1 MKNRTFLIILGINF
15 ILLFNI
21 GITYVHGQQSN
32 LGTMN
37 DTTKVSEVLTPDSL
51 NETRFNS
58 NNGTNNSFNDTTKV
72 SEVLTPDSLN
82 ETRFSDLGR

>member
-37 DTTKVSEVLTPDSL
+37 DTT
-51 NETRFNS
+51 
-58 NNGTNNSFNDTTKV
+58 TKV
-72 SEVLTPDSLN
+72 SETYYRLYCILHSN
-82 ETRFSDLGR
+82 